1 MHPTPVRTILVSAL
15 LVLAGALGHAQAP
28 PAAPAGPDAAMAG
41 QKAAFLAL
49 PEAARKAAQD
59 ALVWLGFYNGVAD
72 GDFGKRTRDA
82 ILAFQASTK
91 APADGAL
98 SADELKALLAAAAN
112 ARDAVGFR
120 ILSDPKTG
128 VKIGAPTKL
137 LAERSGAKLD
147 FASSADPDLSALYA
161 RLSAGTPT
169 RKVAYKAMKPDD
181 FFVVSGQ
188 EGPQRFY
195 TRFDKNEASN
205 PPIRG
210 FTFTYPATEAAEL
223 DRIAIAI
230 ANSFDAFPT
239 PGGPAKAQG
248 ASAAA
253 APEAPRSSPVPPA
266 ASPEPSATALI
277 VAPGEALTALKAE
290 DCSNPTVGGK
300 PVRFDRTDPATG
312 LAMIAGDFDSRGEA
326 PRFGLLAPD
335 LVVLGFAGPRVAA
348 SSASLAGDPARPV
361 IVASVESSA
370 GGGPVFDRRGALVGL
385 IAPIAAAPKRIAG
398 VALAAPHAIIAPDA
412 VRAFLGA
419 GESAPGEA
427 GPLSAGDI
435 AAREKDS
442 LLAVYC
448 AARQ

>member
-28 PAAPAGPDAAMAG
+28 PAPPTAGDAALAG

-98 SADELKALLAAAAN
+98 SADEFKALLAAAAN

-120 ILSDPKTG
+120 VLSDPKTG
-128 VKIGAPTKL
+128 AKIGAPTKL
-137 LAERSGAKLD
+137 LAARSGAKLD

-161 RLSAGTPT
+161 RLSAATPT

-188 EGPQRFY
+188 EGPQKFY
-195 TRFDKNEASN
+195 TRFEKNEAAN

-210 FTFTYPATEAAEL
+210 FTFAYPAMQAAEL

-230 ANSFDAFPT
+230 ANSFEAFPA
-239 PGGPAKAQG
+239 PGGPAKAPG
-248 ASAAA
+248 ASAPAA
-253 APEAPRSSPVPPA
+253 LESPGSSPVPPA

-277 VAPGEALTALKAE
+277 IAPGEALTALKAE
-290 DCSNPTVGGK
+290 DCPNPIVGGK
-300 PVRFDRTDPATG
+300 PVRFERTDSATG
-312 LAMIAGDFDSRGEA
+312 LAMIAGDFDSKGEA
-326 PRFGLLAPD
+326 PRFGLMAPD
-335 LVVLGFAGPRVAA
+335 LVVLGFAGTRVAA
-348 SSASLAGDPARPV
+348 SSASLAGDAARPV
-361 IVASVESSA
+361 VVASLESSA

-385 IAPIAAAPKRIAG
+385 IAPIVAEPKRVAG
-398 VALAAPHAIIAPDA
+398 VALAAPHAIVAPDA

-419 GESAPGEA
+419 GESAPADA
-427 GPLSAGDI
+427 GQLSAGDI
-435 AAREKDS
+435 AAREKDA
-442 LLAVYC
+442 LVAVYC